1 MTEATQQMVNDK
13 ESVLDLPRSSTET
26 PVSFSVKF
34 ATEHEV
40 IQSPTPPPESIVTET
55 VTVPNPVVLTPVPQ
69 SPLPHISKSV
79 EQLAAG
85 SRLEWLFKRTTPLT
99 RANSDSRRS
108 RTSRSN
114 NGTSEAS
121 IGASSAR
128 VLPSLAFSFSARS
141 KSNSSQQ
148 RDPALALS
156 GSTRSFTNNTLSMNN
171 SGRQSTTVSISAS
184 DYHLRYNKSPPKRRV
199 RTYFRGPIDKRAV
212 SGRDLE
218 ALFSDL
224 ELALLDQGMEVVDSG
239 VKTGE
244 YKFTVT
250 QPGMVVCGT
259 PLPGVKLR
267 GVPVDLKMLA
277 KKGGEFSVLE
287 KTIME
292 DKVSVVRLE
301 SGMSKALEREVKS
314 REHVSGPGGGGFPI
328 WVSKKV
334 QYLQSYGINY
344 NKGYDGKAAGG
355 ISGFKK
361 VMAAVPPLP
370 SVEDGASAASSL
382 DKPAT
387 VVRFVDEIIFYVE
400 VFRLKELKDMY
411 VVEFKRK
418 SGDIW
423 EFKELYQRLIAELP
437 LTKEY

>member
-1 MTEATQQMVNDK
+1 MQIEPSEVVEILDQGKDQPPAIIIETEDDIVMTEATQQMVNDK

-244 YKFTVT
+244 YKFTLLNLDGCVWDAVARC
-250 QPGMVVCGT
+250 QVAWC
-259 PLPGVKLR
+259 
-267 GVPVDLKMLA
+267 
-277 KKGGEFSVLE
+277 
-287 KTIME
+287 
-292 DKVSVVRLE
+292 
-301 SGMSKALEREVKS
+301 SG
-314 REHVSGPGGGGFPI
+314 
-328 WVSKKV
+328 
-334 QYLQSYGINY
+334 
-344 NKGYDGKAAGG
+344 
-355 ISGFKK
+355 
-361 VMAAVPPLP
+361 
-370 SVEDGASAASSL
+370 
-382 DKPAT
+382 
-387 VVRFVDEIIFYVE
+387 
-400 VFRLKELKDMY
+400 
-411 VVEFKRK
+411 
-418 SGDIW
+418 
-423 EFKELYQRLIAELP
+423 
-437 LTKEY
+437 